1 MIWPTLMCLKIHSKM
16 LILFGM
22 FGSPDQKFCYLH
34 FNMSRHLLVLS
45 VILSHSG
52 LELCRHF
59 LQSYEEKLKFCFV
72 FGWLFWNIVRW
83 EILVQPEKVW
93 TLAWFWKKSNIKLFH
108 NQTKPN
114 MPELYKNTNK
124 TTSVKQLKTFWH
136 WNSLNIVITI
146 YYSYVVYYLVSVSHF
161 Y

>member
-22 FGSPDQKFCYLH
+22 FGSPDQKFSYLH

-52 LELCRHF
+52 FELDIFFSLMKKNWSFVLF
-59 LQSYEEKLKFCFV
+59 LADC
-72 FGWLFWNIVRW
+72 FWNIARW

-108 NQTKPN
+108 NRTKPN

-136 WNSLNIVITI
+136 
-146 YYSYVVYYLVSVSHF
+146 
-161 Y
+161 